1 MEIVKKSLVLTF
13 STPNK
18 TEENITINNPGES
31 ITGAQI
37 KAVMDKAL
45 ESGAIGEK
53 VAVDAV
59 VGAKYVIQQVDAVD
73 FTEE

>member
-1 MEIVKKSLVLTF
+1 MEIVKRSLVLTF

-31 ITGAQI
+31 ITGTQI

-53 VAVDAV
+53 VPVDAV
-59 VGAKYVIQQVDAVD
+59 VGAKYVIQQVDIVD
-73 FTEE
+73 FSEE

>member
-31 ITGAQI
+31 IQ
-37 KAVMDKAL
+37 AL
-45 ESGAIGEK
+45 KLKQSW
-53 VAVDAV
+53 
-59 VGAKYVIQQVDAVD
+59 
-73 FTEE
+73 TRH

>member
-1 MEIVKKSLVLTF
+1 MEIVKRSLVLTF

-31 ITGAQI
+31 ITGTQI
-37 KAVMDKAL
+37 KAVMDTAL

-53 VAVDAV
+53 VPVDAV
-59 VGAKYVIQQVDAVD
+59 VGAKYVIQQVDPVD
-73 FTEE
+73 SSEE

>member
-1 MEIVKKSLVLTF
+1 
-13 STPNK
+13 
-18 TEENITINNPGES
+18 
-31 ITGAQI
+31 
-37 KAVMDKAL
+37 MDKAL

-53 VAVDAV
+53 VAVDAI